1 MHQCTDATGATAQP
15 TEDSQQFKVTAS
27 IRSVGDTGTAI
38 LGADHTAQN
47 LYLRENLEEF
57 EFEVDA
63 EWRDYSATFTAPD
76 GTWQTYVILKSAAGE
91 LEFDNVRLV
100 AL

>member
-1 MHQCTDATGATAQP
+1 MRPQVVSSAGALPPLPSRPLA
-15 TEDSQQFKVTAS
+15 
-27 IRSVGDTGTAI
+27 
-38 LGADHTAQN
+38 ADHAAQN

-57 EFEVDA
+57 EFDVDS
-63 EWRDYSATFTAPD
+63 EWQDYSATFTAPD